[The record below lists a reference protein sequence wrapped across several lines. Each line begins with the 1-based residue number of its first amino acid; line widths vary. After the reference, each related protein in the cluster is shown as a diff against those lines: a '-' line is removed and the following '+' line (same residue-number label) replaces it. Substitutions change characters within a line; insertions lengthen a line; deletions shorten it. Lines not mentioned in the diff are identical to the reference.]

1 MKDGG
6 NDSSGVMNSFCKL
19 GVPGGI
25 ARMVPIYAINRT
37 RTAWLRWLAAPGLV
51 SLLALSSCA
60 GGSGPLAT
68 FDRMNTQ
75 ALYREGY
82 QEISHYY
89 IENTDAEHLALAGL
103 AKLSTVDPSISV
115 ERQGTDVV
123 VLQNGVPLDR
133 YPAPAATDNNGWGV
147 LTASVLETVRKAS
160 PKLAKDKEDNVDK
173 IVLDGAVGTLDRFSH
188 YASPEAAREL
198 RAERSGFG
206 GIGVTLDGSE
216 DAQVRI
222 LSVIPDSP
230 AGRAGLKPD
239 DVILAVDGTP
249 ATALSRDQVVARLR
263 GKPGTQVLLGIER
276 KGTPQMTL
284 TLARA
289 HIVLPTVE
297 MTRDGKIV
305 ILRISSFNEETG
317 DRLRDAIVKAR
328 HEIGGP
334 PTGIILDLRDN
345 PGGLLDQSVE
355 VLNAFLD
362 SGVAT
367 STLGRL
373 PESRKS
379 YDVDPTHLSDG
390 AAVVVLVN
398 GGSASASEIVAS
410 TLQDSGRA
418 VVIGT
423 SSYGKGTVQTVLD
436 LMNDGELTVT
446 WAKLIT
452 PEGYVLHEHGV
463 VPTVCTSGISGD
475 AGSVEKAIVRGTTI
489 GAGPSGRLRAA
500 LDDQGW
506 KQLRDG
512 CPAERVDRDADL
524 TIAKEILRDPA
535 LYGRA
540 LAALPTLLARSTAAA
555 AVR

>member
-1 MKDGG
+1 MFSMGTQDRKTPVG
-6 NDSSGVMNSFCKL
+6 
-19 GVPGGI
+19 
-25 ARMVPIYAINRT
+25 
-37 RTAWLRWLAAPGLV
+37 LRWLTISSIASA
-51 SLLALSSCA
+51 LALGSCSQ
-60 GGSGPLAT
+60 GGPLAS
-68 FDRMNTQ
+68 FDRNNTQ
-75 ALYREGY
+75 SLFREGY
-82 QEISHYY
+82 QQISHYY
-89 IENTDAEHLALAGL
+89 IENTDAEHLAIAGL

-115 ERQGTDVV
+115 QRQGDNVV
-123 VLQNGVPLDR
+123 VLQNGAVLDQ
-133 YPAPAATDNNGWGV
+133 YPAPPPKDDSGWGSV
-147 LTASVLETVRKAS
+147 TASILESARKAS
-160 PKLAKDKEDNVDK
+160 PKLARDKEDDVDK
-173 IVLDGAVGTLDRFSH
+173 VVFDGAVGTLDRFSH

-216 DAQVRI
+216 DSQVRI

-230 AGRAGLKPD
+230 AGRAGLKAD
-239 DVILAVDGTP
+239 DVILTVDGTP
-249 ATALSRDQVVARLR
+249 AKALSREQVVARLR
-263 GKPGTQVLLGIER
+263 GKPGTEVVLGIER
-276 KGTPQMTL
+276 KGSPGMTL
-284 TLARA
+284 SIARA

-297 MTRDGKIV
+297 MARDGKI
-305 ILRISSFNEETG
+305 ITLRISSFNEETG

-334 PTGIILDLRDN
+334 PSGVILDLRDN

-355 VLNAFLD
+355 VLDAFLD
-362 SGVAT
+362 GGVAT

-379 YDVDPTHLSDG
+379 YEVDPTHLTDG

-475 AGSVEKAIVRGTTI
+475 QASLQQAVVRGTVT
-489 GAGPSGRLRAA
+489 GAGPAAGPRAA
-500 LDDQGW
+500 LSDQSW

-512 CPAERVDRDADL
+512 CPAERVDRDADV
-524 TIAKEILRDPA
+524 TIAKELLRDPS
-535 LYGRA
+535 LYERA
-540 LAALPTLLARSTAAA
+540 LSALPTLLAHTTAAA
-555 AVR
+555 AR